1 MLATASAYRLRQAE
15 SESAI
20 RRRTKSP
27 GLGWD
32 ELLEASTLG
41 WRLRRMTSNS
51 SPAST
56 VSTIS
61 SAESSLVETRRGL
74 RAALADAMIAQAR
87 LGGSASG
94 PLASSRRGMSRRGG
108 APNLEVH
115 AQV

>member
-1 MLATASAYRLRQAE
+1 MVAKTSAHLLLQME
-15 SESAI
+15 
-20 RRRTKSP
+20 
-27 GLGWD
+27 
-32 ELLEASTLG
+32 LEAAMQRPMKSAAPDWEELSEALTLG

-56 VSTIS
+56 APSIS
-61 SAESSLVETRRGL
+61 SVESSLVETRRGL
-74 RAALADAMIAQAR
+74 RAALADAMRAQPR